1 MVIFCGQI
9 ITTKEGAVKLSLG
22 RLTAVFL
29 TILTVMLIGVSQS
42 SAEIY
47 RWVDENGVTH
57 FSDQKPVG
65 VNEGKEETVDPSK
78 SGSLSV
84 MEGGEYKT
92 TPSSFMK
99 ELFTPDT
106 PEKKPEINRNASVVI
121 YTTPT

>member
-1 MVIFCGQI
+1 M
-9 ITTKEGAVKLSLG
+9 KLYSEKSA
-22 RLTAVFL
+22 TVFL
-29 TILTVMLIGVSQS
+29 MILAVVLIGAIQA
-42 SAEIY
+42 SAETY

-84 MEGGEYKT
+84 IEGGEHKAA
-92 TPSSFMK
+92 PSSFLK
-99 ELFTPDT
+99 ELFTPDP
-106 PEKKPEINRNASVVI
+106 PEEKPEINRNASVMI

>member
-1 MVIFCGQI
+1 MKLYSGKSAAIFLMI
-9 ITTKEGAVKLSLG
+9 LS
-22 RLTAVFL
+22 V
-29 TILTVMLIGVSQS
+29 VLIGAIQA

-65 VNEGKEETVDPSK
+65 VNEGKEEMVDPSK

-84 MEGGEYKT
+84 IEGGEHKT
-92 TPSSFMK
+92 TPSSFLK

-106 PEKKPEINRNASVVI
+106 PEEKPELNRNASVVI

>member
-1 MVIFCGQI
+1 M
-9 ITTKEGAVKLSLG
+9 SLA

-29 TILTVMLIGVSQS
+29 TVLTVMLIGVSQS

-65 VNEGKEETVDPSK
+65 TDAGKAKTVDPSK
-78 SGSLSV
+78 SGSVSV
-84 MEGGEYKT
+84 IEGGKHK
-92 TPSSFMK
+92 PSPTQYMK
-99 ELFTPDT
+99 ELFSTED
-106 PEKKPEINRNASVVI
+106 KKQINRNSSVLI

>member
-1 MVIFCGQI
+1 M
-9 ITTKEGAVKLSLG
+9 KLSLG
-22 RLTAVFL
+22 KLTAVFL
-29 TILTVMLIGVSQS
+29 TVLVVALISVSQA

-84 MEGGEYKT
+84 VEGGEHKT
-92 TPSSFMK
+92 TPSSFLK

-106 PEKKPEINRNASVVI
+106 PEEKPEINRNASVVI